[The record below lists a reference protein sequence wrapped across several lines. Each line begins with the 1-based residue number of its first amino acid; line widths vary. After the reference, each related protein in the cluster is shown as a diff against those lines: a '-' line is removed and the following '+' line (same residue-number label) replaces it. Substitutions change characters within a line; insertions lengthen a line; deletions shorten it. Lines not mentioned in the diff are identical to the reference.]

1 MIGPRLVATSV
12 KHVWTGAIV
21 LAFLLVSNSCELP
34 GAEHTAVP
42 ATPTPAAGP
51 AVTRPTPATGTVA
64 TVPPPAA
71 RAAVTP
77 SPVTS
82 LDAARL
88 SSAATPVIPGWVT
101 ARATRG
107 AGAVATA
114 QAGVSAT
121 AQAEASATARAV
133 AEEAMIRA
141 AVEEQK
147 RHRTTAMKFSR
158 CVHGAPG
165 GDHVRWTANGAHILL
180 ADNAEV
186 WAVTPDG
193 AHLWWFAQAWGQAK
207 FEGDPSPAPFG
218 LTTSFDVTPDSRQVV
233 YATCRYPPE
242 WPGDQ
247 QPDPFAFD
255 YELAVVGLD
264 GQNPR
269 RLTRHRAFDNY
280 PAWSPDGSRV
290 AFVSGR
296 DDPDLGLY
304 GGTGLYTM
312 AADGGD
318 VRRLAPDLEGVA
330 WQPPAWSPDGR
341 SIAVAAGSWD
351 LRKEGHALYVVPAD
365 GAGFVR
371 LSEAVSGGAWSP
383 DGTRLAFAQPFGA
396 EVELY
401 TIAADGADARRVTT
415 IYGWQRGSG
424 VPDAR
429 QAWIHTIAWSP
440 DGSKLLYACG
450 EHQFCVVTL
459 DGAPVGA
466 TVPPDGQRTVGEA
479 TLLGDHAVWS
489 PDGGRIAVASRP
501 GPRVYNAIAL
511 YSAAPDGSDRQT
523 LAWRGVGLVAAGA
536 KDEDLA
542 TSRAACAAGYV
553 VPAPEA
559 NPGLV
564 RDCATL
570 LSVREA
576 LFGRLLVNWGSG
588 SPLARWEGVTVAGA
602 PPRVTGLD
610 LRARDLGFSLLE
622 TRGGL
627 TLGSPGHGG
636 TIPVELGALERLQH
650 LDLSQNTLNGPIPA
664 ELENLTHLK
673 ELRLHN
679 YGHLTGC
686 IPVGLKR
693 VPDND
698 LAELGLPYCEA
709 GS

>member
-1 MIGPRLVATSV
+1 M
-12 KHVWTGAIV
+12 
-21 LAFLLVSNSCELP
+21 
-34 GAEHTAVP
+34 
-42 ATPTPAAGP
+42 
-51 AVTRPTPATGTVA
+51 
-64 TVPPPAA
+64 
-71 RAAVTP
+71 
-77 SPVTS
+77 
-82 LDAARL
+82 
-88 SSAATPVIPGWVT
+88 
-101 ARATRG
+101 
-107 AGAVATA
+107 
-114 QAGVSAT
+114 
-121 AQAEASATARAV
+121 
-133 AEEAMIRA
+133 
-141 AVEEQK
+141 
-147 RHRTTAMKFSR
+147 
-158 CVHGAPG
+158 
-165 GDHVRWTANGAHILL
+165 RWTANGAHILL

-466 TVPPDGQRTVGEA
+466 TVTLRGEPVGEA
-479 TLLGDHAVWS
+479 PLIGERAVWS
-489 PDGGRIAVASRP
+489 PDGARIAVTRP
-501 GPRVYNAIAL
+501 PKWHPPLAGVLL
-511 YSAAPDGSDRQT
+511 YTAAPDASDRQV
-523 LAWRGVGLVAAGA
+523 LAWQGEGREGVAARA

-542 TSRAACAAGYV
+542 TSRAACAAGFV
-553 VPAPEA
+553 VPAPAA

-564 RDCATL
+564 RDCTTL
-570 LSVREA
+570 LAARAA
-576 LFGRLLVNWGSG
+576 LFGGRLVNWGSG
-588 SPLARWEGVTVAGA
+588 SRLDQWEGVTLAGA

-610 LRARDLGFSLLE
+610 LYRKEL
-622 TRGGL
+622 
-627 TLGSPGHGG
+627 GG
-636 TIPVELGALERLQH
+636 TIPPELGALDHLQRLVLH
-650 LDLSQNTLNGPIPA
+650 RNYLSGPIPP
-664 ELENLTHLK
+664 ELGALRQLTTLW
-673 ELRLHN
+673 LGGN
-679 YGHLTGC
+679 QLTGC
-686 IPVGLKR
+686 IPSGLRR
-693 VPDND
+693 VEKND
-698 LAELGLPYCEA
+698 LAELGLPDCEA